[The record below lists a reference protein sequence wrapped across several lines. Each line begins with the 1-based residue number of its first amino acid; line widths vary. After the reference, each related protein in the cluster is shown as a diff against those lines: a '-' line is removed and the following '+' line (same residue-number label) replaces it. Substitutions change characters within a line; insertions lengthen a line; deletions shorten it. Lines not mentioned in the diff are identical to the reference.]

1 MIEDNLQARNHVVYE
16 EISSAEYLSE
26 LVEDYQAFQKHPLV
40 VFQTSA
46 LLEHHGHWVTVPT
59 QSSMELYRNLRHVSR
74 ACFYPKINTS
84 SFLGYLALEN
94 KQWILYPATR
104 AKGQNTRLI
113 FTDDFFR
120 DHEFVMRQFHG
131 EDARITRMRVPIQEI
146 QFLNDETDETL
157 RQAMAAMPYFIPFED
172 TTYHPNIFDVLP
184 ALPSV
189 PARNA
194 VTKEHLVLILDYDAT
209 LSSGG
214 DTFADVVAN
223 LKELLLKAISK
234 NLFNL
239 TDVSSIEV
247 VIGSARQSQKL
258 DLLNNE
264 VNQNGICFL
273 VFTELVASLRVML
286 LPLGISVMFN
296 QQTLADV
303 ISDSKDGTMVQATAQ
318 GRVVVT
324 PDYADHYADNSKFQL
339 LMLHIHQAAQRFA
352 DRKVRVLFADDQEE
366 TVLPFIIEIFS
377 RFPDLVPNN
386 VVFAILRYCLP
397 YPDPDLSHLVTGT
410 GSVHPDP
417 KAAFLY
423 LSHYARVE
431 IPDAEENP
439 ILSGHNRGFAELL
452 CEQANGRLFKQ
463 CSEHVLAVWR
473 GKAPVPTFKMFG
485 YQAPIVYQN
494 AAPNA
499 ARAAA
504 AASGFQPAALSS

>member
-1 MIEDNLQARNHVVYE
+1 MSKNELQARNRVVYE
-16 EISSAEYLSE
+16 EIASTEYLSE
-26 LVEDYQAFQKHPLV
+26 LVEDYQAFHKHPLV

-59 QSSMELYRNLRHVSR
+59 QSLMELYQDLRHVSR
-74 ACFYPKINTS
+74 ACYYPRINTT

-94 KQWILYPATR
+94 HQWVLYPATR
-104 AKGQNTRLI
+104 AQGPKTRLI

-146 QFLNDETDETL
+146 QFLNDAVDETL
-157 RQAMAAMPYFIPFED
+157 RQAMTAMPYHIAFED

-189 PARNA
+189 LARDA
-194 VTKEHLVLILDYDAT
+194 VTKEHLVLILDYDAM
-209 LSSGG
+209 LSYQG

-234 NLFNL
+234 NLVNL
-239 TDVSSIEV
+239 ADVSSIEV
-247 VIGSARQSQKL
+247 VIGSARQSQAL
-258 DLLNNE
+258 DILNNE
-264 VNQNGICFL
+264 INKNGLCFL

-286 LPLGISVMFN
+286 APLGISVMFN

-303 ISDSKDGTMVQATAQ
+303 ISASKDGTMVQATAQ
-318 GRVVVT
+318 GRLVMT
-324 PDYADHYADNSKFQL
+324 PDYADHYADSSKFQL
-339 LMLHIHQAAQRFA
+339 LMLHIHQAAQRFS

-397 YPDPDLSHLVTGT
+397 QPEPDLAHLVTGT

-417 KAAFLY
+417 RAAFLY

-431 IPDAEENP
+431 IPDAEEKP

-452 CEQANGRLFKQ
+452 CEQSNGRLFKQ
-463 CSEHVLAVWR
+463 CSEHVLAVWC
-473 GKAPVPTFKMFG
+473 GKRPVPTQFDMLG

-494 AAPNA
+494 AASNI

-504 AASGFQPAALSS
+504 SSSRPACSS